1 MQATSDD
8 LLPVFYILSGAQQ
21 LVSTSSNQ
29 HWNHLDATPKEHPYL
44 TSALLPSDLGAP
56 LDSAFML
63 RHSKDEELCKQLLM
77 DQDSRKE
84 EHIKFKRSIESKAK
98 AFRQWRAREGA
109 NQLQMEDNSN
119 IKILVS
125 N

>member
-1 MQATSDD
+1 
-8 LLPVFYILSGAQQ
+8 
-21 LVSTSSNQ
+21 
-29 HWNHLDATPKEHPYL
+29 
-44 TSALLPSDLGAP
+44 
-56 LDSAFML
+56 ML

-98 AFRQWRAREGA
+98 AFRRWRAREGA

-125 N
+125 NQSYLFEHNTSFFQVALSLLFLKPF